1 MGLVEVS
8 FDGRVLDGS
17 VHAFDLPVGPGMLGH
32 GQAMIDIVVGAGVFE
47 GVRPDG
53 LSGVEGSLNVGG
65 CRARVAWRGEV
76 GSVVGEDRVDF
87 IGDGGDQATQE
98 ISCGPP
104 RDFLMQFDEGELRRP
119 VDGDDEMELALSG
132 SDLGEVDME
141 IADRIGLELTLGRS
155 LAFDL
160 RQPGDPMA
168 LKAAM
173 QRRARQ
179 VRNCRLKRVE
189 AVVERQ
195 QRMPPEGDHD
205 RLLFNGQDG

>member
-1 MGLVEVS
+1 MSGAAELVLPGV
-8 FDGRVLDGS
+8 VKWVPLS
-17 VHAFDLPVGPGMLGH
+17 VRTVGT
-32 GQAMIDIVVGAGVFE
+32 
-47 GVRPDG
+47 
-53 LSGVEGSLNVGG
+53 
-65 CRARVAWRGEV
+65 
-76 GSVVGEDRVDF
+76 F
-87 IGDGGDQATQE
+87 IGDGGEQATQE
-98 ISCGPP
+98 ISGGPP

-179 VRNCRLKRVE
+179 MRDRGLQGIK

-195 QRMPPEGDHD
+195 QRMPSGMQRRRPLPLLTGRLIWAAWVLSAD
-205 RLLFNGQDG
+205 RRLRSALSTWRPS

>member
-1 MGLVEVS
+1 
-8 FDGRVLDGS
+8 
-17 VHAFDLPVGPGMLGH
+17 
-32 GQAMIDIVVGAGVFE
+32 MIDVVEGAGVFE

-98 ISCGPP
+98 ISGGPP
-104 RDFLMQFDEGELRRP
+104 RDFLVQFDEGELRGP
-119 VDGDDEMELALSG
+119 VDRDDEIELALSG

>member
-1 MGLVEVS
+1 MSGAAELVLPGV
-8 FDGRVLDGS
+8 VKWVPLS
-17 VHAFDLPVGPGMLGH
+17 VRTV
-32 GQAMIDIVVGAGVFE
+32 
-47 GVRPDG
+47 
-53 LSGVEGSLNVGG
+53 
-65 CRARVAWRGEV
+65 WT
-76 GSVVGEDRVDF
+76 F
-87 IGDGGDQATQE
+87 IGDGGEQATQE
-98 ISCGPP
+98 ISGGPP

-205 RLLFNGQDG
+205 RRHRHVWTPLADQGLFLALRGSWVRSCLRPFARAIGSAGPDVVR